1 MSAPVKDR
9 TRARGE
15 DPTSRS
21 DARSSRLRRAL
32 HFDSMAVMRVVV
44 VLFFFVFLVIPLV
57 SLLIVSVT
65 GQPANIIASLFDAD
79 VRQTNLER
87 LGDASIATFVD
98 TVTTT
103 RYVNALRNSIVLA
116 TGVAL
121 ISLVVCVPI
130 AYGFARTAMPFKKTL
145 AALCTVPIVVPTFV
159 AAAGFVIMF
168 GRTGW
173 VTYLYQ
179 SIGME
184 GQLFNPSSLLG
195 ITLALLFFLFPF
207 ALWPMVAAFR
217 VASTEVEG
225 ASKNLGARNGM
236 TFMSV
241 TVPLALPGIISAALL
256 IFAIAFSD
264 FGAAIILA
272 PSDLNLIV
280 VSAYREIA
288 GFFNWEGAA
297 TLVIVMVAVT
307 GAFFA
312 LQRVVLRGRDYGTLT
327 ARGGG
332 MELNRNPRT
341 CRILAAYTALV
352 ALVPTLA
359 LLSVLMQSFATTW
372 GADLLPRGYTLDHYR
387 TVLARS
393 GDSISNSLV
402 LAGATLVLS
411 LFIAVF
417 VTYFVIRR
425 NSGTM
430 DFLSTIPL
438 VIPGIALG
446 IALIQSF
453 NMAPLALTGT
463 ATLLVIGYAI
473 RRLPY
478 MLRSTMS
485 SMQAIGGEV
494 EEAAANLGASR
505 LVAMGSVVLPL
516 LAPALLTGSI
526 LLFVTVIKETSIT
539 VLVAPNTFQPMSYAI
554 FVSLMRG
561 ELYSASALSV
571 LLVALVMVL
580 QQLAMKF
587 APGSSVAEK

>member
-1 MSAPVKDR
+1 MPPNEP
-9 TRARGE
+9 T
-15 DPTSRS
+15 PTS
-21 DARSSRLRRAL
+21 DGPGRLRRAL
-32 HFDSMAVMRVVV
+32 QLDSMSIMRVLVL
-44 VLFFFVFLVIPLV
+44 LFFFIFLVIPLL

-65 GQPANIIASLFDAD
+65 GQPANLIASLFNAD
-79 VRQTNLER
+79 VRATNVER
-87 LGDASIATFVD
+87 LQDASLGTFVD
-98 TVTTT
+98 TITTS
-103 RYVNALRNSIVLA
+103 RYVSALRNSIVLA
-116 TGVAL
+116 SGVAL
-121 ISLVVCVPI
+121 ISVVLCLPI

-145 AALCTVPIVVPTFV
+145 AALCTTPIVVPTFV

-173 VTYLYQ
+173 VTYLWQ
-179 SIGME
+179 SVG
-184 GQLFNPSSLLG
+184 GQGQVFNPSSLLG

-217 VASTEVEG
+217 IANTQVEG
-225 ASKNLGARNGM
+225 AAKNLGAHNGM
-236 TFMSV
+236 AFMSV
-241 TVPLALPGIISAALL
+241 TVPLALPGIISAGLL

-288 GFFNWEGAA
+288 GFFNWAGASA
-297 TLVIVMVAVT
+297 LVIVMVAVT
-307 GAFFA
+307 GVFFA
-312 LQRVVLRGRDYGTLT
+312 LQRLVLRGRDYGTLT
-327 ARGGG
+327 ARGAGV
-332 MELNRNPRT
+332 ELNENPRT
-341 CRILAAYTALV
+341 CRVLAAYTALV

-359 LLSVLMQSFATTW
+359 LLSVLMQSFATSW
-372 GADLLPRGYTLDHYR
+372 GADLLPRGYTLANYQQ
-387 TVLARS
+387 VLARS
-393 GDSISNSLV
+393 GDSVFNSLV
-402 LAGATLVLS
+402 LAGAALVLS

-417 VTYFVIRR
+417 VTYFVVRR
-425 NSGTM
+425 NSSTM

-494 EEAAANLGASR
+494 EEAATNLGASR

-516 LAPALLTGSI
+516 LAPALMTGSI

-539 VLVAPNTFQPMSYAI
+539 VLVAPSDFQPMSYAI

-571 LLVALVMVL
+571 LLVIIVMIL
-580 QQLAMKF
+580 QQLALKF
-587 APGSSVAEK
+587 SPGGSAMGSK